1 VRCGW
6 AKTDLSVAYHDREWG
21 VPLHGDDELFGLLL
35 LEGAQAGLS
44 WETIL
49 RKRERYRHAFDGFTI
64 ARIARY
70 DDHKVA
76 SLLAD
81 AGIIRNRAK
90 IVAAIDN
97 ARATLTLQHE
107 CGSLDAYLWSFV
119 DGVPI
124 VNHPAS
130 PEDIPAKTILSDR
143 LSADLKRRGFR
154 FAGSTI
160 CYAFMQSCGMVNDHL
175 VGCFRADSSKD
186 AFHAMPG

>member
-1 VRCGW
+1 MRCGW

-21 VPLHGDDELFGLLL
+21 IPLHGDDALFGLLL

-49 RKRERYRHAFDGFTI
+49 RKRERYRQVFDEFSI

-70 DDHKVA
+70 DDRKVA
-76 SLLAD
+76 SLLED

-90 IVAAIDN
+90 IAAAIDN

-107 CGSLDAYLWSFV
+107 CGSLDAYFWSFV

-124 VNHPAS
+124 VNNPKKH
-130 PEDIPAKTILSDR
+130 EEIPAKTLLSDC

-154 FAGSTI
+154 FVGSTI

-175 VGCFRADSSKD
+175 IGCFLAEEGLHRV
-186 AFHAMPG
+186 PE